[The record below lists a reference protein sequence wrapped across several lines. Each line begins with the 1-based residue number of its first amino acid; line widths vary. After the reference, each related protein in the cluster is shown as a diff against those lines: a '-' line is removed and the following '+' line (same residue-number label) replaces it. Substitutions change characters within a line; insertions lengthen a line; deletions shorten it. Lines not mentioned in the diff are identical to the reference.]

1 MLKFFSH
8 LMFNVYYHII
18 EFCDFILCWFVY
30 LLPEFWV
37 CVCVCMYSG
46 YMSFISCDM
55 KIFSLC
61 SLFFFILLTVFFKEN
76 SFNFDNVQLSWIMFL
91 VSYLRSLCLPE
102 GHKIFFPI
110 FYFRC
115 FLVLDFVFN
124 LMMHFEK
131 KKCI

>member
-37 CVCVCMYSG
+37 CVCVCMFSG
-46 YMSFISCDM
+46 YMSFIRCDM

-61 SLFFFILLTVFFKEN
+61 SLFFVILLTVFFKEN

-91 VSYLRSLCLPE
+91 VSYLRSLCLE
-102 GHKIFFPI
+102 LEVSRISSYIFFWNS
-110 FYFRC
+110 RN
-115 FLVLDFVFN
+115 LD
-124 LMMHFEK
+124 LYL
-131 KKCI
+131 CLGLWLILS